1 MTSGFGLLVLLAGNL
16 ASQIAKT
23 ANQAD
28 WISAFSETAWD
39 VSWLISN
46 DSALGM
52 VLHGLIGFDAN
63 PTQMQLISYLATTV
77 LIGAAATHMKNRSAT
92 ARLSGV
98 APVHQAV

>member
-1 MTSGFGLLVLLAGNL
+1 
-16 ASQIAKT
+16 
-23 ANQAD
+23 
-28 WISAFSETAWD
+28 
-39 VSWLISN
+39 
-46 DSALGM
+46 M

-92 ARLSGV
+92 SRLSGV